1 MISHPRSS
9 SDHAKMMMEYGEKLG
24 LYSLPLR
31 NLSMHNLAH
40 SSLELKNFQQIWSM
54 VNSLVDLADL
64 RPRPSSSVG
73 RHILCQ
79 AIVQTFWIV
88 MSPLH
93 MKLPINCLK
102 EYTYFPSIIYLTNW
116 TLPIMVNKDSKL
128 TLILSI
134 SNWLKVRNIWFSF
147 KTVEPRIT
155 KRYMTNIET
164 QCSCRMF
171 FSIQGRS

>member
-102 EYTYFPSIIYLTNW
+102 EYTYFPSIITEPIELYPWWLTKI
-116 TLPIMVNKDSKL
+116 LSKL
-128 TLILSI
+128 PNWPWSYLSVI
-134 SNWLKVRNIWFSF
+134 D
-147 KTVEPRIT
+147 
-155 KRYMTNIET
+155 
-164 QCSCRMF
+164 
-171 FSIQGRS
+171 